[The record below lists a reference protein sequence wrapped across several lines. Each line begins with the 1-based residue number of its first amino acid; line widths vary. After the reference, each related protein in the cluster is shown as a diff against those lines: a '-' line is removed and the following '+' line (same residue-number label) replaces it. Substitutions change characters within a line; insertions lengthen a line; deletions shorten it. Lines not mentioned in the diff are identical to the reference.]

1 MAAAVPNPVQP
12 QILWAIPV
20 PPQPFPNRGYYD
32 FYLNLLS
39 DETVARDFL
48 LANNVLPNT
57 KRCPCTLIN
66 PQRHMMV
73 LRPCAASVSKD
84 GLIWRSVINCF

>member
-57 KRCPCTLIN
+57 KRCIAKYKEMSL
-66 PQRHMMV
+66 H
-73 LRPCAASVSKD
+73 ADKSSASHD
-84 GLIWRSVINCF
+84 GSEAMCCFCKQQV